1 MNEWPAQPVR
11 YAVLFV
17 WLKIKVP
24 IVGVYY
30 RLHRWVF
37 WRVWTPVKVEYLKRR
52 GDDERTIIS
61 ET

>member
-1 MNEWPAQPVR
+1 MREWPAQPVR

-24 IVGVYY
+24 IVEAYEQ
-30 RLHRWVF
+30 LHRWAF

-52 GDDERTIIS
+52 GDR
-61 ET
+61 